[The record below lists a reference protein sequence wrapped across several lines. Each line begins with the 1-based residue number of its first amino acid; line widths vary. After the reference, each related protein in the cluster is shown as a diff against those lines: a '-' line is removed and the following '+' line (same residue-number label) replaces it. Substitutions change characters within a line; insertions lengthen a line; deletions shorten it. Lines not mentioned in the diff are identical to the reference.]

1 MKKPGP
7 SAGLLS
13 FSGLPKTDTLAG
25 LSVPIPPVFVLAA
38 LVILL
43 GTQLAY
49 VVAPRAPHYLVRLG
63 LSALAVLMGE
73 ASGVAGVGAP
83 LALGELH
90 PLNDLVVLAV
100 VQWAATLWAR
110 RAQPA

>member
-1 MKKPGP
+1 
-7 SAGLLS
+7 
-13 FSGLPKTDTLAG
+13 
-25 LSVPIPPVFVLAA
+25 VPIPPVFVLAT

-49 VVAPRAPHYLVRLG
+49 LVAPRAPHYLVRLG
-63 LSALAVLMGE
+63 LSALAVLVGE
-73 ASGVAGVGAP
+73 ASGRAGVGAP

-90 PLNDLVVLAV
+90 PVNDLVVLAI
-100 VQWAATLWAR
+100 VQWAVTAWVR

>member
-1 MKKPGP
+1 MP
-7 SAGLLS
+7 L
-13 FSGLPKTDTLAG
+13 
-25 LSVPIPPVFVLAA
+25 PPVFVLAT

-49 VVAPRAPHYLVRLG
+49 LVAPRAPHYLVRLG
-63 LSALAVLMGE
+63 LSALAVLVGE
-73 ASGVAGVGAP
+73 ASGLAGVGAP

-90 PLNDLVVLAV
+90 PLNDLLVLAV
-100 VQWAATLWAR
+100 LQWVVTAWVR

>member
-1 MKKPGP
+1 MALK
-7 SAGLLS
+7 A
-13 FSGLPKTDTLAG
+13 DTLAP
-25 LSVPIPPVFVLAA
+25 LPVPIPPVFVLAT
-38 LVILL
+38 LLILL

-63 LSALAVLMGE
+63 LSALAVLLGE
-73 ASGVAGVGAP
+73 ASAVAGMGAP

-100 VQWAATLWAR
+100 VHWAATLWAR
-110 RAQPA
+110 RVQPA

>member
-1 MKKPGP
+1 M
-7 SAGLLS
+7 
-13 FSGLPKTDTLAG
+13 
-25 LSVPIPPVFVLAA
+25 PIPPVFVLAA

-49 VVAPRAPHYLVRLG
+49 VMAPRVPHYLVRLG
-63 LSALAVLMGE
+63 LSALAVLLGE
-73 ASGVAGVGAP
+73 ALGVAGVGAA

-90 PLNDLVVLAV
+90 PINDLVALAIL
-100 VQWAATLWAR
+100 QWAATRWVR

>member
-1 MKKPGP
+1 M
-7 SAGLLS
+7 AACDRLAA
-13 FSGLPKTDTLAG
+13 LP
-25 LSVPIPPVFVLAA
+25 VPVRPVFVLAM

-63 LSALAVLMGE
+63 LSTLAVVLGE
-73 ASGVAGVGAP
+73 ALGVGGVGAR

-90 PLNDLVVLAV
+90 PVNDLVVLTAL
-100 VQWAATLWAR
+100 QWAATRWMG